1 MSGGIISPE
10 AKAEKLGR
18 RVVLP
23 AADELFVDIDTEAAL
38 ERYENA
44 RRILIEHALVFI
56 DETGHIVETMAPSP
70 SGKEHRYH
78 VTLKMV
84 RALSHVERIAFQAA
98 IGSDIVRELLSL
110 IQLEKGEPH
119 PVVFFEL
126 PLPNATPP
134 AHSCECCAAPIPASA
149 HIPHSTAE
157 LPEVKP

>member
-23 AADELFVDIDTEAAL
+23 EPDQLFVDIDNESAL
-38 ERYENA
+38 ERYEYA

-56 DETGHIVETMAPSP
+56 DEAGQIVETMAPSP

-78 VTLKMV
+78 VTLKMT
-84 RALSHVERIAFQAA
+84 RALTHVERIAFQAA
-98 IGSDIVRELLSL
+98 IGSDPMRELLSL
-110 IQLEKGEPH
+110 VQLEKGEPH

-126 PLPNATPP
+126 PLPDAAPP
-134 AHSCECCAAPIPASA
+134 VHLCECCSAPIPASA

-157 LPEVKP
+157 LPEVTP